1 MADPPGKMRSANEA
15 YWFTAETPD
24 YTRVGPWTTR
34 LLVFNERRTL
44 ARVSVIDHDSG
55 GVRVNWVNAPRGD
68 GPLPGT

>member
-1 MADPPGKMRSANEA
+1 MADPPGKMLSANEA

-44 ARVSVIDHDSG
+44 AQGEPCVVPPEQFSK
-55 GVRVNWVNAPRGD
+55 
-68 GPLPGT
+68 